1 MQPLLGSLVCLSRLI
16 CILHQQPPE
25 STETKVCGSTHL
37 ELSDGVLSLYHFRV
51 KAFGNL
57 LYEIRSNP
65 HWLLRPFLDL
75 SQHGLYHKSQR
86 LWCR

>member
-1 MQPLLGSLVCLSRLI
+1 MDKI
-16 CILHQQPPE
+16 M
-25 STETKVCGSTHL
+25 
-37 ELSDGVLSLYHFRV
+37 V

-75 SQHGLYHKSQR
+75 SQHGLSHKSQR
-86 LWCR
+86 LWSRVRLELCFADSEPPHMAAWYSGGADT